1 MDGDGYFILTKKG
14 YASCEITM
22 DTRDKQA
29 LFEIKQKYG
38 GSIKP
43 VSNANA
49 VRYKLRHRKGLI
61 LLISDINGHLRNP
74 TRLLQMNKLCIK
86 YNLELLYPEPLTFNN
101 G

>member
-22 DTRDKQA
+22 DLRYKQA
-29 LFEIKQKYG
+29 LFEIKQKYVVY
-38 GSIKP
+38 IKL

-49 VRYKLRHRKGLI
+49 VRYKLIHRKDLI

-74 TRLLQMNKLCIK
+74 TRLLQINKLCIK
-86 YNLELLYPEPLTFNN
+86 YNI
-101 G
+101 